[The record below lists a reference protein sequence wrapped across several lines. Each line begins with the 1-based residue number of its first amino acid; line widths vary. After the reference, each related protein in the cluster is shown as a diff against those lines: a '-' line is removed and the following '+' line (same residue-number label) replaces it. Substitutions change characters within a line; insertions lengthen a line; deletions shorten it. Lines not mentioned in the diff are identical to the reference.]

1 MDRSTDS
8 TNRENDE
15 QMNRIAEYEELIDAI
30 KNGVCEEYGCDLGS
44 MSAKSGRKK
53 AYVEPR
59 HIAIHLCRKHL
70 DASYKDLAEKF
81 GMSDH
86 TSAMHAHN
94 TISWLSERDK
104 RISRIIVKIESSL
117 LHQLSC
123 HKKVVYYTCFD
134 GKTCH
139 GIYKDKE
146 SVVLQPTGTVVPIVV
161 CDDGKTTT
169 K

>member
-1 MDRSTDS
+1 
-8 TNRENDE
+8 
-15 QMNRIAEYEELIDAI
+15 MNRIAEYEELIDAI

-104 RISRIIVKIESSL
+104 RISRIKRTAICGSAFYKFIPNIMYN
-117 LHQLSC
+117 LS
-123 HKKVVYYTCFD
+123 
-134 GKTCH
+134 GSA
-139 GIYKDKE
+139 G
-146 SVVLQPTGTVVPIVV
+146 
-161 CDDGKTTT
+161 TTT
-169 K
+169 TPRTNDAMRLLLLQLHLAICSLMRAMKPS